1 MKRFVFLD
9 FETTGLD
16 EQVCEPIEVA
26 LVVTDEQL
34 NELDN
39 FEAVLSPALAPSY
52 WEPAAR
58 EMHER
63 SGLGWLARSRG
74 DRTDVVA
81 PWLMACLSPFT
92 GPDVTLH
99 LAGNSVHFDRRF
111 LKRYFPDVEVLLH
124 HRHLDVS
131 SIRMLAEAAGHPPL
145 SGEKPHRA
153 MADVRR
159 SLEDARRFL
168 GVLNP
173 RSQT

>member
-1 MKRFVFLD
+1 MKRFAFLD

-16 EQVCEPIEVA
+16 EQTCAPIEVA
-26 LVVTDEQL
+26 VVVTDEQL
-34 NELDN
+34 IELGSCEGLIRPLNGCAWDD
-39 FEAVLSPALAPSY
+39 
-52 WEPAAR
+52 AAR

-63 SGLGWLARSRG
+63 SGLTPDAAVNGIRLPTVVRWLTERLAEFRE
-74 DRTDVVA
+74 
-81 PWLMACLSPFT
+81 
-92 GPDVTLH
+92 PDVTLH

-111 LKRYFPDVEVLLH
+111 LLRYFPEVEALFH

-145 SGEKPHRA
+145 DGEKPHRA

-168 GVLNP
+168 EVLK
-173 RSQT
+173 

>member
-16 EQVCEPIEVA
+16 EQVCAPIELAVVVA
-26 LVVTDEQL
+26 DERL
-34 NELDN
+34 AELGSC
-39 FEAVLSPALAPSY
+39 ESLIMPPLAAV
-52 WEPAAR
+52 WEPAAL
-58 EMHER
+58 EMHAR
-63 SGLGWLARSRG
+63 SGLAGLARG
-74 DRTDVVA
+74 YGITPGGAED
-81 PWLMACLSPFT
+81 WLRERLAEFREPGVS
-92 GPDVTLH
+92 LH

-111 LKRYFPDVEVLLH
+111 LKRYFPAVEALLH

-145 SGEKPHRA
+145 DGEKPHRA

-168 GVLNP
+168 GVLQCP
-173 RSQT
+173 